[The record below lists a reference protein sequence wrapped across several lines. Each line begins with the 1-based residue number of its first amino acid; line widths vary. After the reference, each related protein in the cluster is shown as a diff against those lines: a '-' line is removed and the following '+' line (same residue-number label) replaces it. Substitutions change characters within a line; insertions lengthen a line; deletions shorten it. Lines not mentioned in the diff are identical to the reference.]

1 MSNLI
6 SPNIS
11 LSFPPRNENVRAEWM
26 PIYIEPMVGSGE
38 RICVGVAT
46 ANDTGFLVVPV
57 VALNRLECVYGKDA
71 EAILLAADFVV
82 NDLRGALT
90 KSGAAALPDWK
101 PPMEGVYSG
110 RIVRSAGASLEE
122 IARTGLTICASL
134 VERLADADEETN
146 SATGLI
152 NVNRL
157 EQLVKEKVLS
167 VRPGLEQRFG
177 RQRDLGENVR
187 SVTIGFVGNVIAA
200 NFGVLVPQSLSVNVN
215 NIKAKLWDL
224 AQLREDF
231 GLPSLVASTV
241 TRFEMLVY
249 RPSDEL
255 PQYSR
260 RQIKNISEAVNELEA
275 EADKQEIRFRPY
287 TGHDAIAEVLLE
299 AEAA

>member
-6 SPNIS
+6 SLNTS
-11 LSFPPRNENVRAEWM
+11 LSFPLRNENVRAEWM

-46 ANDTGFLVVPV
+46 ANDIGFLVVPV

-82 NDLRGALT
+82 NNLQGALT
-90 KSGAAALPDWK
+90 KNGAAALHDWK

-110 RIVRSAGASLEE
+110 RIVRGAGASLEE
-122 IARTGLTICASL
+122 IARTGLTMCASL
-134 VERLADADEETN
+134 VECLADADEEAN
-146 SATGLI
+146 STANRMNG
-152 NVNRL
+152 NRL

-167 VRPGLEQRFG
+167 VRPRLEPRFG
-177 RQRDLGENVR
+177 RQYKRGENVR
-187 SVTIGFVGNVIAA
+187 SVTIGFVGDVIAA
-200 NFGVLVPQSLSVNVN
+200 NFGVLVPQCLSGNVN

-224 AQLREDF
+224 AQLRQDF
-231 GLPSLVASTV
+231 ALPSLVASKV
-241 TRFEMLVY
+241 TLFEMLVY
-249 RPSDEL
+249 RPSSEM
-255 PQYSR
+255 PEYSN
-260 RQIKNISEAVNELEA
+260 RQLKGINEAVNELEA
-275 EADKQEIRFRPY
+275 EADKQEIRFRPF

>member
-6 SPNIS
+6 SPNTS

-82 NDLRGALT
+82 NDLRSALT
-90 KSGAAALPDWK
+90 KSGAVALSDWK

-110 RIVRSAGASLEE
+110 RIVRGAGASLEE

-146 SATGLI
+146 SAAGLMSG
-152 NVNRL
+152 NRL

-167 VRPGLEQRFG
+167 VRPGLEQMFG
-177 RQRDLGENVR
+177 RQYKRGENVR
-187 SVTIGFVGNVIAA
+187 SVTIGFVGNVIAG
-200 NFGVLVPQSLSVNVN
+200 NFGALVPQSLASNVD
-215 NIKAKLWDL
+215 NIRAKLWNL
-224 AQLREDF
+224 EHLRKDF
-231 GLPSLVASTV
+231 ELPSLVASNV
-241 TRFEMLVY
+241 DRFEMLVY
-249 RPSDEL
+249 RPSNEA
-255 PQYSR
+255 PEYSD
-260 RQIKNISEAVNELEA
+260 RQLKSINEAVNALEA
-275 EADKQEIRFRPY
+275 EANEQGICFRPF
-287 TGHDAIAEVLLE
+287 TGYDAIAEVLLE